1 MLPVLVA
8 DQVLKIWIK
17 LSFSIGQQ
25 RDLIPGLIEL
35 QFIENEG
42 MAFGWALPGMAGKLL
57 LTSFRLVAAVGL
69 GRAPRK
75 RGPGKLPCVR
85 SRYHW

>member
-42 MAFGWALPGMAGKLL
+42 MAFGWALPGMAG
-57 LTSFRLVAAVGL
+57 
-69 GRAPRK
+69 
-75 RGPGKLPCVR
+75 
-85 SRYHW
+85 